1 MKNCYTDGMSNEKQP
16 TPMMAQYLS
25 IKSKYPDTILFFRLG
40 DFYEMFDEQAVE
52 VSKLLNL
59 TLTKRVSVP
68 MCGIPFHASKI
79 YIARL
84 LRLGK
89 KIAVCEQV
97 TLPNGKGLVERRVTE
112 IITPGTTFE
121 EDYLERGSNNFLASI
136 VPVKIGK
143 DTVYSFAWLD
153 VSTAVFEACSWKKEM
168 HADEAPKN
176 ISRVSPCELLLPK
189 SLENEPVISRVVSAM
204 PNTIVSYYQ
213 DWQFNAEISY
223 KKLVSQF
230 KTVNLRSFSLEEDS
244 PEIIPAGFL
253 LEYAA
258 KNAGTDLTHIS
269 GISLYR
275 ESKYLNLDESS
286 RKNLELTVNLRDG
299 SSRFTLFEVINHTC
313 TPMGSRL
320 LRQRI
325 SSPLTD
331 EKQIKYRQNEVQ
343 ILVDNPT
350 CAENLRSILQETSD
364 VERLSS
370 RIAMDR
376 AHAKDLL
383 ALKKSL
389 DCYVAM
395 KKETARFN
403 LFSNDTEQAEKVSEM
418 IGKAIK
424 DDPSIFLTE
433 GNMIA
438 RGWSEELDRLHDIQT
453 NFSTVLDN
461 YLEEEKHRTGISS
474 LKIRYNRQNGYYIEV
489 TKSNLALVPED
500 YILKR
505 AFVNGERYTTRKLE
519 KLENDLLSSSE
530 KIIELEKDLF
540 IALRDNLKSYVRYFF
555 VCAEEIAE
563 LDVTASNAW
572 CAKHFHWVCPE
583 VDNSNAFDIEQG
595 RHPVVEF
602 HLPEGSFVPNDIYLD
617 EKPFALI
624 TGPNMAGKS
633 TYLRQNALITV
644 LAQIGAFVPAEKA
657 HLGVVDKIFC
667 RVGASDNLAR
677 GESTFLVEMTETANI
692 LRSAT
697 SKSLII
703 MDEVG
708 RGTSTED
715 GLSIAWA
722 VSEFLLNTI
731 KAKTL
736 FATHYHELTRLT
748 HDSLQLLCLE
758 VLETSGEVVFLK
770 RIKEGASEN
779 SYGLHVAR
787 LAGIPQ
793 KVIDRAKKIIAVL
806 QQHSPATETII
817 SDENSA
823 VEVAAEKNG
832 TKAEAVKELK
842 TANNAPGLFSEE
854 ELVLEEILSLNI
866 DELTPLEALKNLARW
881 QKQLSGR

>member
-1 MKNCYTDGMSNEKQP
+1 
-16 TPMMAQYLS
+16 MMAQYLS

-52 VSKLLNL
+52 VSRLLNL

-89 KIAVCEQV
+89 KIAICEQIAV
-97 TLPNGKGLVERRVTE
+97 GTGRGLFERRVTE

-121 EDYLERGSNNFLASI
+121 EDYLDRGSNNFLASL
-136 VPVKIGK
+136 VPVKAGK
-143 DTVYSFAWLD
+143 ETVYAFAWLD
-153 VSTAVFEACSWKKEM
+153 VSTAVFEACSWNKEK
-168 HADEAPKN
+168 HAEEAPKN
-176 ISRVSPCELLLPK
+176 INRIAPCELLLPK
-189 SLENEPVISRVVSAM
+189 SLENDPVVSGITASM
-204 PNTIVSYYQ
+204 PGTVVSYYQ
-213 DWQFNAEISY
+213 DWQFNAEIAY

-230 KTVNLRSFSLEEDS
+230 KTVNLRSFSLTENS

-269 GISLYR
+269 GISLYK
-275 ESKYLNLDESS
+275 ETEYLNLDESS

-331 EKQIKYRQNEVQ
+331 VKQIKHRQNEVQ
-343 ILVDNPT
+343 ILAENST
-350 CAENLRSILQETSD
+350 CADNLRKILQETSD
-364 VERLSS
+364 VERLAS
-370 RIAMDR
+370 RVAMDR

-403 LFSNDTEQAEKVSEM
+403 LFSNDTEQAENVSEI

-424 DDPSIFLTE
+424 EDPSIYLTE

-438 RGWSEELDRLHDIQT
+438 RGWSEELDHLHDIQT
-453 NFSTVLDN
+453 NFSAILDK
-461 YLEEEKHRTGISS
+461 YLEEEKQKTGIPS
-474 LKIRYNRQNGYYIEV
+474 LKIRYNRQSGYYIEV
-489 TKSNLALVPED
+489 TKANLALVPQD
-500 YILKR
+500 YIRKR
-505 AFVNGERYTTRKLE
+505 SFINGERFTTE
-519 KLENDLLSSSE
+519 KLEELENELLSSSE
-530 KIIELEKDLF
+530 KIIELERKLF
-540 IALRDNLKSYVRYFF
+540 IALRDKLKAFVQYFF

-583 VDNSNAFDIEQG
+583 VDDSSAFQIEQG

-602 HLPEGSFVPNDIYLD
+602 HLPEGSFVPNDVCLD

-633 TYLRQNALITV
+633 TFLRQNALIAV
-644 LAQIGAFVPAEKA
+644 LAQIGSYVPAEKA
-657 HLGVVDKIFC
+657 HIGVVDKIFC

-697 SKSLII
+697 SKSLVI

-748 HDSLQLLCLE
+748 HESLQLLCLE
-758 VLETSGEVVFLK
+758 VLETSGEVIFLK

-793 KVIDRAKKIIAVL
+793 KVIDRAAKIIAVL
-806 QQHSPATETII
+806 QKHSPATETII
-817 SDENSA
+817 SDGDSGIDFAGEKLNST
-823 VEVAAEKNG
+823 AAAATEIRTN
-832 TKAEAVKELK
+832 T
-842 TANNAPGLFSEE
+842 NAPGLFSEE

-881 QKQLSGR
+881 QKQLSGK

>member
-1 MKNCYTDGMSNEKQP
+1 
-16 TPMMAQYLS
+16 MMAQYLS

-52 VSKLLNL
+52 VSRLLNL

-89 KIAVCEQV
+89 KIAICEQIAV
-97 TLPNGKGLVERRVTE
+97 GNGRGLFERHVTE

-121 EDYLERGSNNFLASI
+121 EDYLDRGSNNFLASL
-136 VPVKIGK
+136 VPVKAGK
-143 DTVYSFAWLD
+143 ETVYAFAWLD
-153 VSTAVFEACSWKKEM
+153 VSTAVFEACSWNKEK
-168 HADEAPKN
+168 HAEEAPKN
-176 ISRVSPCELLLPK
+176 INRVAPCELLLPK
-189 SLENEPVISRVVSAM
+189 SLENDPVVSRITAGI
-204 PNTIVSYYQ
+204 PSTVVSYYQ
-213 DWQFNAEISY
+213 DWQFNAEIAY

-230 KTVNLRSFSLEEDS
+230 KTINLRSFSLTENS

-275 ESKYLNLDESS
+275 ESEYLNLDESS

-331 EKQIKYRQNEVQ
+331 VKQIKHRQNEVQ
-343 ILVDNPT
+343 ILADNST
-350 CAENLRSILQETSD
+350 CADNLRKILQETSD
-364 VERLSS
+364 VERLAS

-403 LFSNDTEQAEKVSEM
+403 LFSNDTEQAENVSKI

-424 DDPSIFLTE
+424 EDPSIYLTE

-438 RGWSEELDRLHDIQT
+438 RGWSEELDHLHDIQT
-453 NFSTVLDN
+453 NFSAILDN
-461 YLEEEKHRTGISS
+461 YLEEEKQRTGIPS
-474 LKIRYNRQNGYYIEV
+474 LKIRYNRQSGYYIEV
-489 TKSNLALVPED
+489 TKANLDSVPED
-500 YILKR
+500 YIRKR
-505 AFVNGERYTTRKLE
+505 SFVNGERFTTE
-519 KLENDLLSSSE
+519 KLEELENELLSSSE
-530 KIIELEKDLF
+530 KIIELERKLF
-540 IALRDNLKSYVRYFF
+540 IALRDKLKAYIKYFF

-572 CAKHFHWVCPE
+572 CAKHFHWICPE
-583 VDNSNAFDIEQG
+583 VDDSDAFQIEQG

-602 HLPEGSFVPNDIYLD
+602 HLPEGAFVPNDICLD

-633 TYLRQNALITV
+633 TYLRQNALIAV
-644 LAQIGAFVPAEKA
+644 LAQIGSFVPAEKA
-657 HLGVVDKIFC
+657 HIGVVDKIFC

-697 SKSLII
+697 SKSLVI

-758 VLETSGEVVFLK
+758 VLETSGEVIFLK

-793 KVIDRAKKIIAVL
+793 KVIDRAAKIIAVL
-806 QQHSPATETII
+806 QKHSPATETII
-817 SDENSA
+817 SDGDSGIDFANEKLNST
-823 VEVAAEKNG
+823 AAAATEIRTN
-832 TKAEAVKELK
+832 T
-842 TANNAPGLFSEE
+842 NAPGLFSEE

-881 QKQLSGR
+881 QKQLSGK

>member
-1 MKNCYTDGMSNEKQP
+1 MSNDKQP

-25 IKSKYPDTILFFRLG
+25 IKSKYPGTILFFRLG

-52 VSKLLNL
+52 VSRLLNL

-89 KIAVCEQV
+89 KIAICEQV
-97 TLPNGKGLVERRVTE
+97 TLPNGKGLMERRVTE
-112 IITPGTTFE
+112 VITPGTTFE
-121 EDYLERGSNNFLASI
+121 EDYLDRGSNNFLASI
-136 VPVKIGK
+136 VPVKAGK
-143 DTVYSFAWLD
+143 DTVYAFAWLD
-153 VSTAVFEACSWKKEM
+153 VSTAVFEACSWSKNA

-176 ISRVSPCELLLPK
+176 LSRVAPCELLLPK
-189 SLENEPVISRVVSAM
+189 SLEDDPVISRTVSAM
-204 PNTIVSYYQ
+204 PSTIVSYYQ

-223 KKLVSQF
+223 KKLIAQF
-230 KTVNLRSFSLEEDS
+230 KTINLRSFSLSENS
-244 PEIIPAGFL
+244 PEIVPAGFL

-269 GISLYR
+269 GITLYK
-275 ESKYLNLDESS
+275 ESKYLNLDDSS

-331 EKQIKYRQNEVQ
+331 VKQIKHRQNEVQ
-343 ILVDNPT
+343 ILVDNT
-350 CAENLRSILQETSD
+350 DCAENLRKILQETSD

-403 LFSNDTEQAEKVSEM
+403 LFSNDTEKAEKVSAM

-424 DDPSIFLTE
+424 EDPSIFLTE

-453 NFSTVLDN
+453 NFSSILDE
-461 YLEEEKHRTGISS
+461 YLEEEKKRTGIVN
-474 LKIRYNRQNGYYIEV
+474 LKIRYNRQSGYYIEV
-489 TKSNLALVPED
+489 TNSNLSLVPKD
-500 YILKR
+500 YMLKR
-505 AFVNGERYTTRKLE
+505 VYVNGERYTTKKLSQ
-519 KLENDLLSSSE
+519 LESDLVSASE
-530 KIIELEKDLF
+530 KTIELERTLF
-540 IALRDNLKSYVRYFF
+540 IALRNELKSYVPYFF
-555 VCAEEIAE
+555 VCAEEIAD
-563 LDVTASNAW
+563 LDVTCSNAW
-572 CAKHFHWVCPE
+572 CAKYFHWVCPE
-583 VDNSNAFDIEQG
+583 VDDSDIFEIEQG

-602 HLPEGSFVPNDIYLD
+602 HLPEGSFVPNDICLN

-633 TYLRQNALITV
+633 TYLRQNALIAV

-697 SKSLII
+697 AKSLVI

-722 VSEFLLNTI
+722 VSEFLLNTV

-748 HDSLQLLCLE
+748 HEALQLLCLE

-770 RIKEGASEN
+770 RIKQGASEN

-793 KVIDRAKKIIAVL
+793 TVIDRAKKIIAVL

-817 SDENSA
+817 SDGGEA
-823 VEVAAEKNG
+823 VEAAAQKSSS
-832 TKAEAVKELK
+832 TADAVKELH
-842 TANNAPGLFSEE
+842 TVANAPGLFSEE

-881 QKQLSGR
+881 QKQLSGK

>member
-1 MKNCYTDGMSNEKQP
+1 MSNDKQP
-16 TPMMAQYLS
+16 TPMMVQYLS
-25 IKSKYPDTILFFRLG
+25 VKSKYPDTILFFRLG

-59 TLTKRVSVP
+59 TLTKRASVP

-89 KIAVCEQV
+89 KIAICEQV

-121 EDYLERGSNNFLASI
+121 EDYLDRGANNFLASL
-136 VPVKIGK
+136 VPVKVGK
-143 DTVYSFAWLD
+143 ETFYAFAWLD
-153 VSTAVFEACSWKKEM
+153 VSTAVFSACSWRNKE
-168 HADEAPKN
+168 HSDEAPKN
-176 ISRVSPCELLLPK
+176 INRVSPCELLLPK
-189 SLENEPVISRVVSAM
+189 SLENEPVISRIISNM
-204 PNTIVSYYQ
+204 PGMIVSYYQ

-223 KKLVSQF
+223 KKLISQF
-230 KTVNLRSFSLEEDS
+230 KTVNLRSFSLTENS

-269 GISLYR
+269 GISLYQ

-320 LRQRI
+320 LRSRL

-331 EKQIKYRQNEVQ
+331 IKQIKNRQNEVQ
-343 ILVDNPT
+343 ILVDNSN
-350 CAENLRSILQETSD
+350 CADNLRKILQETSD

-389 DCYVAM
+389 DCYIAM
-395 KKETARFN
+395 KKETAEFN
-403 LFSNDTEQAEKVSEM
+403 LFSNDTEQAEKVSEI

-424 DDPSIFLTE
+424 EDPSIFLTE
-433 GNMIA
+433 GNIIA
-438 RGWSEELDRLHDIQT
+438 PGWSAELDHLHELKT
-453 NFSTVLDN
+453 NFSSILEN
-461 YLEEEKHRTGISS
+461 YLEEEKQRTGISS

-489 TKSNLALVPED
+489 TKANLSLVPED
-500 YILKR
+500 YIRKR
-505 AFVNGERYTTRKLE
+505 SFLNGERYTTRKLE
-519 KLENDLLSSSE
+519 ELENELLSASE
-530 KIIELEKDLF
+530 KIIELEKNLF
-540 IALRDNLKSYVRYFF
+540 IDLRNKLKSYVHYFF
-555 VCAEEIAE
+555 VCAEEIAQ

-572 CAKHFHWVCPE
+572 CAKYFHWVCPQ
-583 VDNSNAFDIEQG
+583 VDDSDAFEIEQG

-602 HLPEGSFVPNDIYLD
+602 HLPEGSFVPNDIFLD

-633 TYLRQNALITV
+633 TYLRQNALIAV
-644 LAQIGAFVPAEKA
+644 LAQIGSYVPAERA
-657 HLGVVDKIFC
+657 HLGVVDRIFC

-692 LRSAT
+692 LRVAT
-697 SKSLII
+697 SKSLVI

-722 VSEFLLNTI
+722 VSEFLLNSI

-748 HDSLQLLCLE
+748 HESLQLLCLE
-758 VLETSGEVVFLK
+758 VLETSGEVIFLK
-770 RIKEGASEN
+770 RIKKGASEN

-787 LAGIPQ
+787 LAGVPQ
-793 KVIDRAKKIIAVL
+793 KVIDRAKEIIAVL
-806 QQHSPATETII
+806 QKHSPATETLV
-817 SDENSA
+817 SDEDSYI
-823 VEVAAEKNG
+823 EKAAEKINS
-832 TKAEAVKELK
+832 TAVGINEVQAKK
-842 TANNAPGLFSEE
+842 SAPGLFSEE
-854 ELVLEEILSLNI
+854 ELVLEEILSVNI

>member
-1 MKNCYTDGMSNEKQP
+1 MSNENQP

-89 KIAVCEQV
+89 KIAICEQV
-97 TLPNGKGLVERRVTE
+97 TLPNGRGLMERRVTE
-112 IITPGTTFE
+112 VITPGTTFE
-121 EDYLERGSNNFLASI
+121 EDYLDRGSNNFLASI
-136 VPVKIGK
+136 VPVKAGK
-143 DTVYSFAWLD
+143 DTVFAFAWLD
-153 VSTAVFEACSWKKEM
+153 VSTAVFEACSWKSDS

-189 SLENEPVISRVVSAM
+189 SLENDAVILRVLSAM
-204 PNTIVSYYQ
+204 PSTIVSYYQ
-213 DWQFNAEISY
+213 DWQFNAEIAY
-223 KKLVSQF
+223 KKLISQF
-230 KTVNLRSFSLEEDS
+230 KTINLRSFSLTENS
-244 PEIIPAGFL
+244 PEIVPAGFL

-269 GISLYR
+269 GISLYK

-286 RKNLELTVNLRDG
+286 RKNLELTINLRDG

-320 LRQRI
+320 LRLRL

-331 EKQIKYRQNEVQ
+331 VKQIRHRQNEVQ
-343 ILVDNPT
+343 ILVENTD
-350 CAENLRSILQETSD
+350 CAENLHKILQETSD

-403 LFSNDTEQAEKVSEM
+403 LFSNDTEQAENVSEI

-424 DDPSIFLTE
+424 EEPSIFLTE

-453 NFSTVLDN
+453 NFSSILDN
-461 YLEEEKHRTGISS
+461 YLEEEKKRTGITN
-474 LKIRYNRQNGYYIEV
+474 LKIRYNRQSGYYLEV
-489 TKSNLALVPED
+489 TNSNLSLVPKD
-500 YILKR
+500 YMLKR
-505 AFVNGERYTTRKLE
+505 AYINGERYTTRQLE
-519 KLENDLLSSSE
+519 KLESDLLSASE
-530 KIIELEKDLF
+530 KIIELERNLF
-540 IALRDNLKSYVRYFF
+540 IELRNKLKAYVHYFF

-563 LDVTASNAW
+563 LDVTCSNAW
-572 CAKHFHWVCPE
+572 CAKYFHWVCPE
-583 VDNSNAFDIEQG
+583 IDDSDSFKIEQG

-602 HLPEGSFVPNDIYLD
+602 HLPEGSFVPNDISLD

-633 TYLRQNALITV
+633 TYLRQNALIAV

-657 HLGVVDKIFC
+657 HIGVVDKIFC

-697 SKSLII
+697 SKSLVI

-722 VSEFLLNTI
+722 VSEFLLNTV

-748 HDSLQLLCLE
+748 HESLQLLCLE

-770 RIKEGASEN
+770 RIKQGASEN

-793 KVIDRAKKIIAVL
+793 KVIDRAKKIIAML

-817 SDENSA
+817 SDDGAVVEAAAATASA
-823 VEVAAEKNG
+823 KSD
-832 TKAEAVKELK
+832 AVKKLH
-842 TANNAPGLFSEE
+842 TATNAPGLFSEE

-881 QKQLSGR
+881 QKQLSGK

>member
-1 MKNCYTDGMSNEKQP
+1 
-16 TPMMAQYLS
+16 MMAQYLS

-52 VSKLLNL
+52 VSRLLNL

-89 KIAVCEQV
+89 KIAICEQIAV
-97 TLPNGKGLVERRVTE
+97 GTGRGLFERRVTE

-121 EDYLERGSNNFLASI
+121 EDYLDRGSNNFLASL
-136 VPVKIGK
+136 VPVKAGK
-143 DTVYSFAWLD
+143 ETVYAFAWLD
-153 VSTAVFEACSWKKEM
+153 VSTAVFEACSWNKEK
-168 HADEAPKN
+168 HAEEAPKN
-176 ISRVSPCELLLPK
+176 INRVAPCELLLPK
-189 SLENEPVISRVVSAM
+189 SLENDPVVSGITASM
-204 PNTIVSYYQ
+204 PGTVVSYYQ
-213 DWQFNAEISY
+213 DWQFNAEIAY

-230 KTVNLRSFSLEEDS
+230 KTVNLRSFSLTENS

-269 GISLYR
+269 GISLYK
-275 ESKYLNLDESS
+275 ETEYLNLDESS

-331 EKQIKYRQNEVQ
+331 VKQIKHRQNEVQ
-343 ILVDNPT
+343 ILAENST
-350 CAENLRSILQETSD
+350 CADNLRKILQETSD
-364 VERLSS
+364 VERLAS
-370 RIAMDR
+370 RVAMDR

-403 LFSNDTEQAEKVSEM
+403 LFSNDTEQAENVSEI

-424 DDPSIFLTE
+424 EDPSIYLTE

-438 RGWSEELDRLHDIQT
+438 RGWSEELDHLHDIQT
-453 NFSTVLDN
+453 NFSAILDK
-461 YLEEEKHRTGISS
+461 YLEEEKQRTGIPS
-474 LKIRYNRQNGYYIEV
+474 LKIRYNRQSGYYIEV
-489 TKSNLALVPED
+489 TKANLALVPQD
-500 YILKR
+500 YIRKR
-505 AFVNGERYTTRKLE
+505 SFINGERFTTE
-519 KLENDLLSSSE
+519 KLEELENELLSSSE
-530 KIIELEKDLF
+530 KIIELERKLF
-540 IALRDNLKSYVRYFF
+540 IALRDKLKAFVQYFF

-583 VDNSNAFDIEQG
+583 VDDSSAFQIEQG

-602 HLPEGSFVPNDIYLD
+602 HLPEGSFVPNDVCLD

-633 TYLRQNALITV
+633 TFLRQNALIAV
-644 LAQIGAFVPAEKA
+644 LAQIGSYVPAEKA
-657 HLGVVDKIFC
+657 HIGVVDKIFC

-697 SKSLII
+697 SKSLVI

-748 HDSLQLLCLE
+748 HESLQLLCLE
-758 VLETSGEVVFLK
+758 VLETSGEVIFLK

-793 KVIDRAKKIIAVL
+793 KVIDRAAKIIAVL
-806 QQHSPATETII
+806 QKHSPATETII
-817 SDENSA
+817 SDGDSGIDFAGEKLNSTA
-823 VEVAAEKNG
+823 VAATEIRTN
-832 TKAEAVKELK
+832 T
-842 TANNAPGLFSEE
+842 NAPGLFSEE

-881 QKQLSGR
+881 QKQLSGK

>member
-1 MKNCYTDGMSNEKQP
+1 MSNEKQL
-16 TPMMAQYLS
+16 TPMMVQYLS

-52 VSKLLNL
+52 VSRLLNL
-59 TLTKRVSVP
+59 TLTKRASVP

-89 KIAVCEQV
+89 KIAICEQIAV
-97 TLPNGKGLVERRVTE
+97 PNGRGLFERRVTE

-121 EDYLERGSNNFLASI
+121 EDYLERGSNNFLASL
-136 VPVKIGK
+136 VPVKAGK
-143 DTVYSFAWLD
+143 ETVYAFAWLD
-153 VSTAVFEACSWKKEM
+153 VSTAVFEACSWKKDQ
-168 HADEAPKN
+168 HAEAAPKN
-176 ISRVSPCELLLPK
+176 ISRVAPCELLLPK
-189 SLENEPVISRVVSAM
+189 ALENEPVISGILSAM
-204 PNTIVSYYQ
+204 PGTIVSYYQ
-213 DWQFNAEISY
+213 DWQFNAEIAY

-230 KTVNLRSFSLEEDS
+230 KTINLRSFSLTENS

-269 GISLYR
+269 GISLYK
-275 ESKYLNLDESS
+275 ESEYLNLDESS

-331 EKQIKYRQNEVQ
+331 VKQIKHRQNEVQ
-343 ILVDNPT
+343 ILADNAT
-350 CAENLRSILQETSD
+350 CADNLRRILQETSD
-364 VERLSS
+364 VERLAS

-389 DCYVAM
+389 ECYVAM

-403 LFSNDTEQAEKVSEM
+403 LFSNDTEQAENVSEI

-424 DDPSIFLTE
+424 EDPSIFLTE

-438 RGWSEELDRLHDIQT
+438 RGWSEELDHLHDIQT
-453 NFSTVLDN
+453 NFSAILDN
-461 YLEEEKHRTGISS
+461 YLEEEKLRTGISS
-474 LKIRYNRQNGYYIEV
+474 LKIRYNRQSGYYIEV
-489 TKSNLALVPED
+489 TKSNLASVPED
-500 YILKR
+500 YIRKR
-505 AFVNGERYTTRKLE
+505 SFVNGERFTTE
-519 KLENDLLSSSE
+519 KLEELENELLSSSE
-530 KIIELEKDLF
+530 KIIDLEKRLF
-540 IALRDNLKSYVRYFF
+540 IALRDKLKEFVQYFF

-583 VDNSNAFDIEQG
+583 VDDSDAFQIEQG

-602 HLPEGSFVPNDIYLD
+602 HLPEGSFVPNDVCLD

-633 TYLRQNALITV
+633 TFLRQNALITV
-644 LAQIGAFVPAEKA
+644 LAQTGSFVPAEKA
-657 HLGVVDKIFC
+657 HVGVVDKIFC

-697 SKSLII
+697 SKSLVI

-748 HDSLQLLCLE
+748 HESLQLLCLE
-758 VLETSGEVVFLK
+758 VLETSGEVIFLK

-793 KVIDRAKKIIAVL
+793 KVIDRAEKIITIL
-806 QQHSPATETII
+806 QKHSPATETII
-817 SDENSA
+817 SDDDSNIELAGEKLNSSAA
-823 VEVAAEKNG
+823 VVN
-832 TKAEAVKELK
+832 ELH
-842 TANNAPGLFSEE
+842 TTSNAPGLFSEE

-881 QKQLSGR
+881 QKQLSGK

>member
-1 MKNCYTDGMSNEKQP
+1 
-16 TPMMAQYLS
+16 MMAQYLS

-52 VSKLLNL
+52 VSRLLNL

-89 KIAVCEQV
+89 KIAICEQIAV
-97 TLPNGKGLVERRVTE
+97 GTGRGLFERRVTE

-121 EDYLERGSNNFLASI
+121 EDYLDRGSNNFLASL
-136 VPVKIGK
+136 VPVKAGK
-143 DTVYSFAWLD
+143 ETVYAFAWLD
-153 VSTAVFEACSWKKEM
+153 VSTAVFEACSWNKEK
-168 HADEAPKN
+168 HAEEAPKN
-176 ISRVSPCELLLPK
+176 INRVAPCELLLPK
-189 SLENEPVISRVVSAM
+189 SLENDPVVSGITSSM
-204 PNTIVSYYQ
+204 PGTVVSYYQ
-213 DWQFNAEISY
+213 DWQFNAEIAY

-230 KTVNLRSFSLEEDS
+230 KTVNLRSFSLTENS

-269 GISLYR
+269 GISLYK
-275 ESKYLNLDESS
+275 ETEYLNLDESS

-331 EKQIKYRQNEVQ
+331 VKQIKHRQNEVQ
-343 ILVDNPT
+343 ILAENST
-350 CAENLRSILQETSD
+350 CADNLRKILQETSD
-364 VERLSS
+364 VERLAS
-370 RIAMDR
+370 RVAMDR

-403 LFSNDTEQAEKVSEM
+403 LFSNDTEQAENVSEI

-424 DDPSIFLTE
+424 EDPSIYLTE

-438 RGWSEELDRLHDIQT
+438 RGWSEELDHLHDIQT
-453 NFSTVLDN
+453 NFSAILDK
-461 YLEEEKHRTGISS
+461 YLEEEKQRTGIPS
-474 LKIRYNRQNGYYIEV
+474 LKIRYNRQSGYYIEV
-489 TKSNLALVPED
+489 TKANLALVPQD
-500 YILKR
+500 YIRKR
-505 AFVNGERYTTRKLE
+505 SFINGERFTTE
-519 KLENDLLSSSE
+519 KLEELENELLSSSE
-530 KIIELEKDLF
+530 KIIELERKLF
-540 IALRDNLKSYVRYFF
+540 IALRDKLKAFVQYFF

-583 VDNSNAFDIEQG
+583 VDDSSAFQIEQG

-602 HLPEGSFVPNDIYLD
+602 HLPEGSFVPNDVCLD

-633 TYLRQNALITV
+633 TFLRQNALIAV
-644 LAQIGAFVPAEKA
+644 LAQIGSYVPAEKA
-657 HLGVVDKIFC
+657 HIGVVDKIFC

-697 SKSLII
+697 SKSLVI

-748 HDSLQLLCLE
+748 HESLQLLCLE
-758 VLETSGEVVFLK
+758 VLETSGEVIFLK

-793 KVIDRAKKIIAVL
+793 KVIDRAAKIIAVL
-806 QQHSPATETII
+806 QKHSPATETII
-817 SDENSA
+817 SDGDSGIDFAGEKLNSA
-823 VEVAAEKNG
+823 AAAATEIR
-832 TKAEAVKELK
+832 TK
-842 TANNAPGLFSEE
+842 TNAPGLFSEE
-854 ELVLEEILSLNI
+854 ELVLEEILSVNI

-881 QKQLSGR
+881 QKQLSGK

>member
-1 MKNCYTDGMSNEKQP
+1 
-16 TPMMAQYLS
+16 MMAQYLS

-52 VSKLLNL
+52 VSRLLNL

-89 KIAVCEQV
+89 KIAICEQIAV
-97 TLPNGKGLVERRVTE
+97 GTGRGLFERRVTE

-121 EDYLERGSNNFLASI
+121 EDYLDRGSNNFLASL
-136 VPVKIGK
+136 VPVKAGK
-143 DTVYSFAWLD
+143 ETVYAFAWLD
-153 VSTAVFEACSWKKEM
+153 VSTAVFEACSWNKEK
-168 HADEAPKN
+168 HAEEAPKN
-176 ISRVSPCELLLPK
+176 INRVAPCELLLPK
-189 SLENEPVISRVVSAM
+189 SLENDPVVSGITASM
-204 PNTIVSYYQ
+204 PGTVVSYYQ
-213 DWQFNAEISY
+213 DWQFNAEIAY

-230 KTVNLRSFSLEEDS
+230 KTVNLRSFSLTENS

-269 GISLYR
+269 GISLYK
-275 ESKYLNLDESS
+275 ETEYLNLDESS

-331 EKQIKYRQNEVQ
+331 VKQIKHRQNEVQ
-343 ILVDNPT
+343 ILAENST
-350 CAENLRSILQETSD
+350 CADNLRKILQETSD
-364 VERLSS
+364 VERLAS
-370 RIAMDR
+370 RVAMDR

-403 LFSNDTEQAEKVSEM
+403 LFSNDTEQAENVSEI

-424 DDPSIFLTE
+424 EDPSIYLTE

-438 RGWSEELDRLHDIQT
+438 RGWSEELDHLHDIQT
-453 NFSTVLDN
+453 NFSAILDK
-461 YLEEEKHRTGISS
+461 YLEEEKQRTGIPS
-474 LKIRYNRQNGYYIEV
+474 LKIRYNRQSGYYIEV
-489 TKSNLALVPED
+489 TKANLALVPQD
-500 YILKR
+500 YIRKR
-505 AFVNGERYTTRKLE
+505 SFINGERFTTE
-519 KLENDLLSSSE
+519 KLEELENELLSSSE
-530 KIIELEKDLF
+530 KIIELERKLF
-540 IALRDNLKSYVRYFF
+540 IALRDKLKAFVQYFF

-583 VDNSNAFDIEQG
+583 VDDSSAFQIEQG

-602 HLPEGSFVPNDIYLD
+602 HLPEGSFVPNDVCLD

-633 TYLRQNALITV
+633 TFLRQNALIAV
-644 LAQIGAFVPAEKA
+644 LAQIGSYVPAEKA
-657 HLGVVDKIFC
+657 HIGVVDKIFC

-697 SKSLII
+697 SKSLVI

-748 HDSLQLLCLE
+748 HESLQLLCLE
-758 VLETSGEVVFLK
+758 VLETSGEVIFLK

-793 KVIDRAKKIIAVL
+793 KVIDRAAKIIAVL
-806 QQHSPATETII
+806 QKHSPATETII
-817 SDENSA
+817 SDGDSGIDFAGEKLNST
-823 VEVAAEKNG
+823 AAAATEIRTN
-832 TKAEAVKELK
+832 T
-842 TANNAPGLFSEE
+842 NAPGLFSEE
-854 ELVLEEILSLNI
+854 ELVLEEILSVNI

-881 QKQLSGR
+881 QKQLSGK

>member
-1 MKNCYTDGMSNEKQP
+1 
-16 TPMMAQYLS
+16 MMAQYLS

-52 VSKLLNL
+52 VSRLLNL

-89 KIAVCEQV
+89 KIAICEQIAV
-97 TLPNGKGLVERRVTE
+97 GTGRGLFERRVTE

-121 EDYLERGSNNFLASI
+121 EDYLDRGSNNFLASL
-136 VPVKIGK
+136 VPVKAGK
-143 DTVYSFAWLD
+143 ETVYAFAWLD
-153 VSTAVFEACSWKKEM
+153 VSTAIFEACSWNKEE
-168 HADEAPKN
+168 HAEEAPKN
-176 ISRVSPCELLLPK
+176 INRVAPCELLLPK
-189 SLENEPVISRVVSAM
+189 SLENDPVVSGITASM
-204 PNTIVSYYQ
+204 PGTVVSYYQ
-213 DWQFNAEISY
+213 DWQFNAEIAY

-230 KTVNLRSFSLEEDS
+230 KTVNLRSFSLTENS

-269 GISLYR
+269 GISLYK
-275 ESKYLNLDESS
+275 ETEYLNLDESS

-331 EKQIKYRQNEVQ
+331 VKQIKHRQNEVQ
-343 ILVDNPT
+343 ILAENST
-350 CAENLRSILQETSD
+350 CADNLRKILQETSD
-364 VERLSS
+364 VERLAS
-370 RIAMDR
+370 RVAMDR

-403 LFSNDTEQAEKVSEM
+403 LFSNDTEQAENVSEI

-424 DDPSIFLTE
+424 EDPSIYLTE

-438 RGWSEELDRLHDIQT
+438 RGWSEELDHLHDIQT
-453 NFSTVLDN
+453 NFSAILDK
-461 YLEEEKHRTGISS
+461 YLEEEKQRTGIPS
-474 LKIRYNRQNGYYIEV
+474 LKIRYNRQSGYYIEV
-489 TKSNLALVPED
+489 TKANLALVPQD
-500 YILKR
+500 YIRKR
-505 AFVNGERYTTRKLE
+505 SFINGERFTTE
-519 KLENDLLSSSE
+519 KLEELENELLSSSE
-530 KIIELEKDLF
+530 KIIELERKLF
-540 IALRDNLKSYVRYFF
+540 IDLRDKLKAFVQYFF

-583 VDNSNAFDIEQG
+583 VDDSSAFQIEQG

-602 HLPEGSFVPNDIYLD
+602 HLPEGSFVPNDVCLD

-633 TYLRQNALITV
+633 TFLRQNALIAV
-644 LAQIGAFVPAEKA
+644 LAQIGSYVPAEKA
-657 HLGVVDKIFC
+657 HIGVVDKIFC

-697 SKSLII
+697 AKSLVI

-748 HDSLQLLCLE
+748 HESLQLLCLE
-758 VLETSGEVVFLK
+758 VLETSGEVIFLK

-793 KVIDRAKKIIAVL
+793 KVIDRAAKIIAVL
-806 QQHSPATETII
+806 QKHSPATETII
-817 SDENSA
+817 SDGDSGIDFAGEKLNST
-823 VEVAAEKNG
+823 AAAATEIR
-832 TKAEAVKELK
+832 
-842 TANNAPGLFSEE
+842 ANTNAPGLFSEE

-881 QKQLSGR
+881 QKQLSGK

>member
-1 MKNCYTDGMSNEKQP
+1 MNNEKQP
-16 TPMMAQYLS
+16 TPMMVQYLS

-59 TLTKRVSVP
+59 TLTKRASVP

-89 KIAVCEQV
+89 KIAICEQV

-121 EDYLERGSNNFLASI
+121 EDYLERGANNFLASL
-136 VPVKIGK
+136 VPVKAGK
-143 DTVYSFAWLD
+143 DTVYAFAWLD
-153 VSTAVFEACSWKKEM
+153 VSTTVFCACSWRSNE
-168 HADEAPKN
+168 HADEAPRN
-176 ISRVSPCELLLPK
+176 INRVSPCELLLPK
-189 SLENEPVISRVVSAM
+189 SLENEPVISRIISNM
-204 PNTIVSYYQ
+204 PGMIVSYYQ

-223 KKLVSQF
+223 KKLISQF
-230 KTVNLRSFSLEEDS
+230 KTVNLRSFSLAENS

-258 KNAGTDLTHIS
+258 KNAGTDLAHIN
-269 GISLYR
+269 GISLYK

-320 LRQRI
+320 LRSRL

-331 EKQIKYRQNEVQ
+331 IKQIKHRQNEVQ
-343 ILVDNPT
+343 ILVDNST
-350 CAENLRSILQETSD
+350 CAENLRKILQETSD

-389 DCYVAM
+389 DCYIEM
-395 KKETARFN
+395 KKETAEFN
-403 LFSNDTEQAEKVSEM
+403 LFSNDTEKAENVSEI

-424 DDPSIFLTE
+424 EDPSIFLTE
-433 GNMIA
+433 GNIIA
-438 RGWSEELDRLHDIQT
+438 PGWSAELDHLYELKT
-453 NFSTVLDN
+453 NFSSILEN
-461 YLEEEKHRTGISS
+461 YLEEEKQRTGISS

-489 TKSNLALVPED
+489 TKSNLSLVPED
-500 YILKR
+500 YIRKR
-505 AFVNGERYTTRKLE
+505 SFLNGERYTTE
-519 KLENDLLSSSE
+519 KLEELENELLSASE
-530 KIIELEKDLF
+530 KIIELERNLF
-540 IALRDNLKSYVRYFF
+540 IDLRNKLKSFVHYFF
-555 VCAEEIAE
+555 ICAEEIAE

-572 CAKHFHWVCPE
+572 CAKYFHWVCPE
-583 VDNSNAFDIEQG
+583 VDESDDFEIEQG

-602 HLPEGSFVPNDIYLD
+602 HLPEGSFVPNDICLD
-617 EKPFALI
+617 DKPFALI

-633 TYLRQNALITV
+633 TYLRQNALIAV
-644 LAQIGAFVPAEKA
+644 LAQIGSYVPAEKA
-657 HLGVVDKIFC
+657 HLGVVDRIFC

-697 SKSLII
+697 SKSLVI

-722 VSEFLLNTI
+722 VSEFLLNSI

-770 RIKEGASEN
+770 RIKKGASEN

-793 KVIDRAKKIIAVL
+793 KVIDRAKEIIAVL
-806 QQHSPATETII
+806 QKHSPATETLV
-817 SDENSA
+817 SDEDSCI
-823 VEVAAEKNG
+823 EIAAEKINSR
-832 TKAEAVKELK
+832 AESINELHSK
-842 TANNAPGLFSEE
+842 NKAPGLFSEE
-854 ELVLEEILSLNI
+854 ELVLEEILSVNI